1 MAKIYLFMVVCIYNP
16 SLSLEDTC
24 KIVPMNDP
32 FNSMVECLNM
42 GAMLK
47 NRIQLEMV
55 NTYPTAFCS
64 EKNFTST

>member
-1 MAKIYLFMVVCIYNP
+1 MAKIYLFMIVCMYNP

-24 KIVPMNDP
+24 KIVPMKDP
-32 FNSMVECLNM
+32 FNSMKECLNM

-47 NRIQLEMV
+47 TKIELEMI

-64 EKNFTST
+64 EKYFTSA